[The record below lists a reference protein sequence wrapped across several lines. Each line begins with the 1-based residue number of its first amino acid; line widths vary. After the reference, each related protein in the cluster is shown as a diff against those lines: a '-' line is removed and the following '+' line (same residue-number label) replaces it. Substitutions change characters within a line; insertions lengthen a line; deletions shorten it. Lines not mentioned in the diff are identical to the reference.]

1 MANSQHSPMYKACV
15 RSLLRTHTQSAPST
29 FRAYSVQMPFP
40 GKYILHS
47 EAWHATYLQVG
58 RTRIFTNTYS
68 LTCKPHFH
76 AHARL

>member
-40 GKYILHS
+40 GKYILYS
-47 EAWHATYLQVG
+47 EAWHAYVFTSWENADIHKYLFTYL
-58 RTRIFTNTYS
+58 
-68 LTCKPHFH
+68 
-76 AHARL
+76 